1 MAELN
6 YRRIPTDYNV
16 YKTLVRNE
24 DGTVRDNMA
33 VFSSYTNI
41 VENGVSTIFTEWGI
55 RGTDIPLVGAET
67 KYESELAQKQTATG
81 TFYDKE
87 IEGTRTNE
95 YWLCAAYLENDD
107 E

>member
-6 YRRIPTDYNV
+6 YRRYPTDYDV
-16 YKTLVRNE
+16 YRTLVRNSE
-24 DGTVRDNMA
+24 GKVRYNMS

-41 VENGVSTIFTEWGI
+41 VENGWSTIFTEWGLK
-55 RGTDIPLVGAET
+55 GSDMPLVGAET
-67 KYESELAQKQTATG
+67 KYESECAQMADG

-87 IEGTRTNE
+87 IEGTRTNT
-95 YWLCAAYLENDD
+95 YWLCVAYLEDFD